1 MTNLNKSSSHRFLS
15 ITNSL
20 LAAAVVVLPLS
31 APALSPDLDPH
42 NVPLFL
48 STGVS
53 PNFVITL
60 DDSGSMAWGF
70 LPDSICSASSR
81 SSVCTPTTRRFT
93 SAKFNAQY
101 YNPEIRYLPPLD
113 ANGVELATSF
123 KAAWRNGFYQGH
135 DKIDLESQYRPTTSF
150 YSSGTSSSGYGEYKA
165 QIPSSDRGNG
175 KFFGNITATANTNA
189 YYYNF
194 VPSLSGCDGT
204 IGDDDCYQPVFVSAT
219 SGPGTKDINGD
230 GIVNAADKDE
240 RQNFANWYS
249 FYRTRNLATITAA
262 SRAFQDIPSEMRVA
276 WQALGTCNAFN
287 TSCQGWDGVNIDN
300 RIRRYGAINNG
311 KTHKERLYQW
321 LFKLDTNSS
330 THLRQALG
338 KAGQYFS
345 IETGVNSPYAFDPQ
359 FDDDPDKRYSCRA
372 NFSMAMTD
380 GYWNGNNAAGTLKS
394 DGSATSL
401 PNIFST
407 ACPTATPECV
417 TSPSYSPT
425 SPFKDTNNN
434 TLADVAFHY
443 WATDLA
449 PSLKNDVPRYP
460 STLDNADA
468 ATLSAAYWDPKNN
481 PAKWQ
486 HMVTYTVGL
495 GLTRALDTTTP
506 PLKWDG
512 DSLSNNSATSSYL
525 ALKNGTLN
533 WPATGMSGSQGLPG
547 NVADLWHAAL
557 NSRGKFFSADDPE
570 GLNKSL
576 KSIVNDVA
584 AKVGSGSSIAA
595 NSKRLGTTTHIY
607 LASFDSTDWSGEL
620 EALPLGSNG
629 MPGSATWSAN
639 ANLPAPAARNIW
651 TTSVGAATSFTG
663 AFGGTLTAD
672 VVDYLR
678 GVQTNELPSGSFRSR
693 SKILGDI
700 VNSDPVFVGGDNFRL
715 DALPAATYPYSSSY
729 STFAATKNGTS
740 MIYVGANDGMLHG
753 FDAATGVE
761 KFAYVPSALH
771 GALADLTDANYPA
784 NHKYFVDGSAGFGD
798 AYWSG
803 AWHTVLVGPLGAGG
817 KAVFALDITD
827 PNAMDGSKVLW
838 EFNGGAHAS
847 KMGYIFGPPTIAPF
861 ADGHFYAV
869 FSNGYDSAD
878 HQAGLFLVR
887 VDNPSIYYYI
897 DTKYGSAVAKN
908 GLSTPK
914 LVDLNNDRIIDAIYA
929 GDMQGNLWKFDVTS
943 SSATNWKIAHGTAA
957 VPQPMFVATDGTGGG
972 AARQPIQAQVGVT
985 AAPAGVFGDA
995 MIFFGTG
1002 RYFVDGDASATDKQ
1016 SFYGVL
1022 DDGSPTYSTTY
1033 GRSDL
1038 WTQSIVYEGVVG
1050 STAARVVSNNPP
1062 NWASKKGWVI
1072 DLVPPGGALKGER
1085 VIAPPLLR
1093 FGRVI
1098 FNTMEP
1104 NISDP
1109 CQQGSSWLMELDAES
1124 GGNLN
1129 YVALDIN
1136 GDGQFDA
1143 DDMIAYV
1150 QGGGTLSS
1158 APAGVKSDSMTL
1170 NQPTVITAGGT
1181 EYKYSSNVGKG
1192 IGVVTEKSGSSSG
1205 RTSWRQ
1211 IQ

>member
-1 MTNLNKSSSHRFLS
+1 MNNLTKSSHRFLS
-15 ITNSL
+15 ATSGL
-20 LAAAVVVLPLS
+20 LATAVVMLPLS
-31 APALSPDLDPH
+31 AQALSPDLDPH

-48 STGVS
+48 STGVT
-53 PNFVITL
+53 PNFIITL

-70 LPDSICSASSR
+70 LPDSICSSSSR
-81 SSVCTPTTRRFT
+81 SSVCTPNTRRFA

-123 KAAWRNGFYQGH
+123 NAAWRNGFYHNHGQV
-135 DKIDLESQYRPTTSF
+135 DLGSQYRPTTSF
-150 YSSGTSSSGYGEYKA
+150 YSYGTGSSSYGEYKA
-165 QIPSSDRGNG
+165 QIPSSDRGNA
-175 KFFGNITATANTNA
+175 KFFGNITATTNTSA

-194 VPSLSGCDGT
+194 NSSLPGCDGT
-204 IGDDDCYQPVFVSAT
+204 IGDDDCYQPVFVNAT

-230 GIVNAADKDE
+230 GVVDTADKDE

-249 FYRTRNLATITAA
+249 FYRTRNLATVTAA
-262 SRAFQDIPSEMRVA
+262 SRAFQDIPPEMRVA
-276 WQALGTCNAFN
+276 WQALSTCNYFN
-287 TSCQGWDGVNIDN
+287 TSCKGWDGVNIDN
-300 RIRRYGAINNG
+300 RIRRYNATNNG
-311 KTHKERLYQW
+311 KTHKERFYQW
-321 LFKLDTNSS
+321 LFKLDSSGS

-345 IETGVNSPYAFDPQ
+345 IETGVDSPYAFDPQ
-359 FDDDPDKRYSCRA
+359 FDDDPSKRYSCRA
-372 NFSMAMTD
+372 NFSMVMTD
-380 GYWNGNNAAGTLKS
+380 GYWNGNNATGALKS
-394 DGSATSL
+394 DGAATSL
-401 PNIFST
+401 PNVFST
-407 ACPTATPECV
+407 TCPSANPECV
-417 TSPSYSPT
+417 SSPSYSPT
-425 SPFKDTNNN
+425 SPFKDSNNN

-449 PSLKNDVPRYP
+449 PNLKNDVPRYP

-468 ATLSAAYWDPKNN
+468 ATLSTAYWDPKNN

-525 ALKNGTLN
+525 GLKNGTLN

-570 GLNKSL
+570 GLNTSL

-629 MPGSATWSAN
+629 TPGSAAWSAN

-651 TTSVGAATSFTG
+651 TSSGGAATSFTG
-663 AFGGTLTAD
+663 AFSGTLTAD

-715 DALPAATYPYSSSY
+715 DALPTAIYPYASSY
-729 STFAATKNGTS
+729 STFAATKSGTS

-753 FDAATGVE
+753 FDAATGSE

-771 GALADLTDANYPA
+771 GVLADLTDTNYPA

-817 KAVFALDITD
+817 KMVFALDITD
-827 PNAMDGSKVLW
+827 PNSMDGSKVLW
-838 EFNGGAHAS
+838 EFNGGTYAS
-847 KMGYIFGPPTIAPF
+847 KMGHVFGPPTIAPF

-869 FSNGYDSAD
+869 FSNGYDSTD

-887 VDNPSIYYYI
+887 VDNPAIYYYI

-943 SSATNWKIAHGTAA
+943 SSATNWKVAHGTAV
-957 VPQPMFVATDGTGGG
+957 VPQPMFVATDGAGV
-972 AARQPIQAQVGVT
+972 RQPIQAQVGVT
-985 AAPAGVFGDA
+985 AAPASVAGDA
-995 MIFFGTG
+995 MVFFGTG
-1002 RYFVDGDASATDKQ
+1002 RYFVNGDASATDKQ

-1022 DDGSPTYSTTY
+1022 DEGSPGYSTSY

-1150 QGGGTLSS
+1150 QGGS

-1170 NQPTVITAGGT
+1170 NQPTVITAGDT